1 MDSSERVANVHLYD
15 WITTESF
22 NVSAG
27 LLIDPLSVAFM
38 LLITFV
44 GTLIHIYSV
53 AYMENDP
60 ARRRFF
66 AYLNLFIASML
77 ILVMADSYA
86 LLFLGWEGV
95 GLASYLLIGFWNQ
108 RTEYAVAA
116 KKAFVM
122 NRVGDMG
129 MLVAMMVMFA
139 AFGAVDY
146 ETVLGAAPG
155 TNESVLT
162 FAGIALLVGACGK
175 SAQFPLQAWLGDAMA
190 GPTPVSALIHAATMV
205 TAGVYL
211 IVRSGAIFEGA
222 PTAQLVVV
230 IVGAITLL
238 FGAIVG
244 CAKDDIKKALAAS
257 TMRQIGYMML
267 AAALGPIEIG
277 RASCSDEC
285 SGSWFACSVSIN
297 TVL

>member
-1 MDSSERVANVHLYD
+1 MDLISSSWLIIAIPLLSAAVLLVAGKSANTWGHWLGVLASAASGVLSVGVLVVLLGMDATSRVASVELYE
-15 WITTESF
+15 WIATDSF

-60 ARRRFF
+60 DRRRFF

-77 ILVMADSYA
+77 ILVMANSYA

-108 RTEYAVAA
+108 RMEYAVAA
-116 KKAFVM
+116 KKAFIM

-139 AFGAVDY
+139 AFGSVDY
-146 ETVLGAAPG
+146 ETVFNAAPG

-162 FAGIALLVGACGK
+162 FAGIALLIGATGK

-211 IVRSGAIFEGA
+211 VVRSGPIFEGA
-222 PTAQLVVV
+222 PTAQL
-230 IVGAITLL
+230 
-238 FGAIVG
+238 
-244 CAKDDIKKALAAS
+244 
-257 TMRQIGYMML
+257 
-267 AAALGPIEIG
+267 
-277 RASCSDEC
+277 
-285 SGSWFACSVSIN
+285 
-297 TVL
+297 

>member
-1 MDSSERVANVHLYD
+1 GVHTCALP
-15 WITTESF
+15 IS
-22 NVSAG
+22 
-27 LLIDPLSVAFM
+27 
-38 LLITFV
+38 
-44 GTLIHIYSV
+44 
-53 AYMENDP
+53 YMENDP

-108 RTEYAVAA
+108 RMEYAVAA

-155 TNESVLT
+155 TNEYVLT
-162 FAGIALLVGACGK
+162 SAGIAPPVGALARWPRRCAAPSDPPPAAAPATTVRAPVPRGRARPGGV
-175 SAQFPLQAWLGDAMA
+175 SRTPAHWPA
-190 GPTPVSALIHAATMV
+190 GPGPGPPPPPPPPPAPLVEAGTSSRARTSAG
-205 TAGVYL
+205 TA
-211 IVRSGAIFEGA
+211 S
-222 PTAQLVVV
+222 
-230 IVGAITLL
+230 
-238 FGAIVG
+238 
-244 CAKDDIKKALAAS
+244 
-257 TMRQIGYMML
+257 
-267 AAALGPIEIG
+267 
-277 RASCSDEC
+277 
-285 SGSWFACSVSIN
+285 
-297 TVL
+297 